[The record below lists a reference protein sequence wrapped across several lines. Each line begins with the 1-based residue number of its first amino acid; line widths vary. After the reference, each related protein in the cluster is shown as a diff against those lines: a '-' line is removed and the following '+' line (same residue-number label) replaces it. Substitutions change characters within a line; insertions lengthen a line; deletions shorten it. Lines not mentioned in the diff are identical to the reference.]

1 MSKASIPFEHLVVIH
16 YHWRAGGVRRVV
28 ELTLPAIAA
37 AAGTSLKRITLLSGG
52 NESERPELGTL
63 GLPTDFIQEPACDYF
78 SNQAETPEVI
88 SGKIQRALWR
98 VMEGSADSRT
108 LIWFQNPALARN
120 AILCREIAKI
130 SKETG
135 AALILHHHDFW
146 CAGRWARWSEL
157 QQCGCPDLS
166 SAADVLFASGTRSVH
181 AGINLQDFQTLKR
194 CFPANAFHLPN
205 PVLRPAASSSA
216 NIDAA
221 KAWVANELKSEAPL
235 WIYPTRFLRRK
246 NLLEAI
252 LLTRWLRPEAILAT
266 TSGQYSQDEANYAH
280 DLKQAAAKH
289 GWRVHFGLLDKLG
302 APRVADL
309 LQIAEAVVHTSVQE
323 GFGMTFVET
332 AASGTPLVARA
343 IPAVI
348 PDLAAMGF
356 EFPQLYNDI
365 QIAPGLFD
373 VEAEMHRQSQLA
385 HSAREHLPVPFQ
397 KIFPALAADARGP
410 FSFSRLTRRAQVE
423 VLSHPPAES
432 WRGCEALNPYL
443 AKIRN
448 TRLAPTPWPTQAP
461 HTPTR
466 YAEEFLRIVSSIPDA
481 PPDLPLAAE
490 TAQMEITSQALG
502 PDSIYPI
509 QLER

>member
-1 MSKASIPFEHLVVIH
+1 V
-16 YHWRAGGVRRVV
+16 
-28 ELTLPAIAA
+28 
-37 AAGTSLKRITLLSGG
+37 
-52 NESERPELGTL
+52 
-63 GLPTDFIQEPACDYF
+63 
-78 SNQAETPEVI
+78 
-88 SGKIQRALWR
+88 
-98 VMEGSADSRT
+98 
-108 LIWFQNPALARN
+108 
-120 AILCREIAKI
+120 AK
-130 SKETG
+130 
-135 AALILHHHDFW
+135 
-146 CAGRWARWSEL
+146 
-157 QQCGCPDLS
+157 
-166 SAADVLFASGTRSVH
+166 
-181 AGINLQDFQTLKR
+181 
-194 CFPANAFHLPN
+194 
-205 PVLRPAASSSA
+205 
-216 NIDAA
+216 
-221 KAWVANELKSEAPL
+221 ELKSEAPL

-289 GWRVHFGLLDKLG
+289 GWRVHFGLLDKPG

-343 IPAVI
+343 IPAVM

-356 EFPQLYNDI
+356 EFPQLYDDI

-385 HSAREHLPVPFQ
+385 DSARGHLPLPFQ

-410 FSFSRLTRRAQVE
+410 FSFSRLSRCAQME
-423 VLSHPPAES
+423 VLSHPPVES
-432 WRGCEALNPYL
+432 WRACEALNPYL

-448 TRLAPTPWPTQAP
+448 TRFAPTPWPTQAP
-461 HTPTR
+461 HTLTR
-466 YAEEFLRIVSSIPDA
+466 YAEEFLRIASSIPDA

-509 QLER
+509 QLES